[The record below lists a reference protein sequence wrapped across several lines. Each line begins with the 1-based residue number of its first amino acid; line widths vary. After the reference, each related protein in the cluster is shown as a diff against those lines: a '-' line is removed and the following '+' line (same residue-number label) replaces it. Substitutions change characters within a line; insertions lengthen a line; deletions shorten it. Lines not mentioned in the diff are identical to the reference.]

1 MNTKYISRMLEEVLF
16 DDKYNYIEFHTSDY
30 RSNFEIE
37 ITEASLFMSFCQDV
51 SKRGWVGKI
60 AQIPQRLLV
69 GVEFDIKG
77 DDFNSFIVTISMKT
91 IHDTISHLKGGYPEI
106 ISEMNSFVAAGGED
120 FLKHIPT
127 RFKD

>member
-1 MNTKYISRMLEEVLF
+1 MNTKYISRMLEEVFF
-16 DDKYNYIEFHTSDY
+16 DDKYNYIEFQTSDY

-37 ITEASLFMSFCQDV
+37 INDAGHFMSFCQDV

-60 AQIPQRLLV
+60 IQMPQRLLV

-91 IHDTISHLKGGYPEI
+91 IHDTISHLKVSYPEI
-106 ISEMNSFVAAGGED
+106 ISEMNNFIAADRED
-120 FLKHIPT
+120 FLKHIPI

>member
-1 MNTKYISRMLEEVLF
+1 MNTKYISRMLEDILY
-16 DDKYNYIEFHTSDY
+16 DDKYNYIEFDTRDH

-37 ITEASLFMSFCQDV
+37 ITDAGHFMSFCQDV

-60 AQIPQRLLV
+60 IQIPQRLLV

-77 DDFNSFIVTISMKT
+77 DDFNSFIVTISIKT
-91 IHDTISHLKGGYPEI
+91 IHDTISHLKVSYPEV
-106 ISEMNSFVAAGGED
+106 ISEMNNFVAADGED
-120 FLKHIPT
+120 FLKHIPS